1 MLEDSLCERVR
12 KNGGWLPVIYV
23 IIALVVILAAVII
36 YGAWS
41 RKKIQRQIDELES
54 WKIEMMNRPVTDE
67 IAKLKQLKMV
77 GETEEKFET
86 WRNEWDDI
94 VTVELPNVTKKLFEA
109 EEAADKNKFSK
120 AKEIL
125 THIRDSLNH
134 AEGRIEALLKDLQ
147 ELVTS
152 EQQNR
157 KDIVSVKEA
166 YHEAKKQL
174 LTKRRF
180 FQKAVIPIES
190 QLQELDER
198 LKTYET
204 ESEEGNYTK
213 ARKILLDAKER
224 LNVLREKME
233 EIPGLLT
240 KLQTTVPEQIKELRD
255 GYRDM
260 IERGYVLD
268 HLALEDEVD
277 SLEGRLESLV
287 REVEEMEVEHPREEI
302 KDIESRLDT
311 LYNQLE
317 QEVASRRFVLEEG
330 PAVKRE
336 IAETD
341 KGIAELKEETD
352 LVSLSYRIEQEDL
365 AVQEELETEI
375 GQLKKRFSETEE
387 AIREQKQAF
396 SMLSDKLETLKER
409 LETLGEKR
417 TQYKEVLKTLREDE
431 LKAKETLVS
440 LRKRLVDAKRM
451 VQKSNL
457 PGIPYHHLKN
467 LESAEEKI
475 AEVDEKLNEKPL
487 EMAVVNQILNEALK
501 EVDDSFGQ
509 TKKVLEDAALAERLI
524 QYGNRY
530 RSRYPSVREKLAAAE
545 SSFRNYHYEEAL
557 ELAATGIETVEP
569 DILKKFDVSFE
580 DEEAQ

>member
-1 MLEDSLCERVR
+1 MEV
-12 KNGGWLPVIYV
+12 GLPVVYV
-23 IIALVVILAAVII
+23 IIALIVILAAVVI

-41 RKKIQRQIDELES
+41 RKKIYRQIDELES
-54 WKIEMMNRPVTDE
+54 WKIEIMNRPVTDE

-94 VTVELPNVTKKLFEA
+94 VTVDLPNAEEKLFEA
-109 EEAADKNKFSK
+109 EEAADKYKFSK
-120 AKEIL
+120 AREVL
-125 THIRDSLNH
+125 TDIRERLSH
-134 AEGRIEALLKDLQ
+134 AESRIEALLKDLQ
-147 ELVTS
+147 ELVTN

-174 LTKRRF
+174 LTERRF
-180 FQKAVIPIES
+180 FQKAVVPIEN
-190 QLQELDER
+190 QLQELDDR
-198 LKTYET
+198 LKAYEI
-204 ESEEGNYTK
+204 ESEDGNYTE
-213 ARKILLDAKER
+213 ARKILLDVKER
-224 LNVLREKME
+224 LDVLKTKMK
-233 EIPGLLT
+233 EIPGLFT
-240 KLQTTVPEQIKELRD
+240 ELQTTIPEQIKELRD

-260 IERGYVLD
+260 MEQGYVLD
-268 HLALEDEVD
+268 HLVLEDEVAG
-277 SLEGRLESLV
+277 LEGRLESLV
-287 REVEEMEVEHPREEI
+287 HEVEELEVDHPREEI
-302 KDIESRLDT
+302 KDIESRLDM
-311 LYNQLE
+311 LYSQLE
-317 QEVASRRFVLEEG
+317 QEVASRRFVLKEG
-330 PAVKRE
+330 PAVKGKIAKTDEE
-336 IAETD
+336 IA
-341 KGIAELKEETD
+341 ALKEETD

-375 GQLKKRFSETEE
+375 DQLKKRFSETEE
-387 AIREQKQAF
+387 AVSEQKQAF
-396 SMLSDKLETLKER
+396 SMLSDKLKSLKER
-409 LETLGEKR
+409 LVALEEKR

-487 EMAVVNQILNEALK
+487 EMVVVNQILNEALK
-501 EVDDSFGQ
+501 EVDDSFEQ

-530 RSRYPSVREKLAAAE
+530 RSRYPVVREKLAAAE

-557 ELAATGIETVEP
+557 ELAATGVETVEP
-569 DILKKFDVSFE
+569 DILKKFDVSLE